1 MTASAARAGRDPS
14 PASSTDAG
22 DHSAPGAPGAPGVPG
37 VPGVPGAA
45 DSAAPATATP
55 RTDGLAG
62 DASTPPGADPVPALA
77 ALAPARVPRQVGK
90 WTVAVSIAIGA
101 LMATIDT
108 SIVNVAM
115 PQIRSDLGASLQEIT
130 WVTTAYMI
138 AMVLVMPL
146 TGFLGSFFGQKRVYL
161 ASLVLFTIGSVLC
174 GTARS
179 LEMLVLW
186 RILQGFGGGAL
197 QPTQQAIL
205 RQTFPPE
212 EQGMAM
218 AVFSMVIMVGPAVG
232 PVLGGWIT
240 DNYSWPWIF
249 FVNLPVGVLG
259 IYLTFRNVQ
268 EPADVLVANRARAA
282 VARKHLDWAGI
293 ALMAIAIGALQY
305 VLEEGPSEDW
315 FDSTRILIGTYIAG
329 FGLGAFVIRELTAT
343 APVVDLRMFRD
354 ATFASGTVIGGVVFA
369 MLMGSMFLLPV
380 FTQEMMGFSSTE
392 AGIMLLPR
400 TIAMMIASPLVG
412 RLYNQIRPS
421 WLVALG
427 LVLTA
432 FGCWLQA
439 DINLATSTAE
449 LRLPLA
455 ITGVGFAFLF
465 VPLTTAAL
473 SNVAR
478 HELASAAG
486 VNSFVRQ
493 VGGSIGLSI
502 FANLFTTYS
511 HHAATGLAQN
521 VSVLRPEVAAQTMAS
536 RAAMIGHGLTPE
548 LAGAMTQKMIAGRA
562 VLQGTVIGFDK
573 TFVLQTIAFFVVIP
587 LLLFLRVKRT
597 PAAGTAAAPEA
608 PREVAMHL
616 E

>member
-1 MTASAARAGRDPS
+1 MTAATARAGRD
-14 PASSTDAG
+14 AGSTGAADPGA
-22 DHSAPGAPGAPGVPG
+22 APGAAPSP
-37 VPGVPGAA
+37 
-45 DSAAPATATP
+45 DAAPANANTASAEAQ
-55 RTDGLAG
+55 GAG
-62 DASTPPGADPVPALA
+62 VGSTPTAGPGGSVAPGAL
-77 ALAPARVPRQVGK
+77 PREVGK
-90 WTVAVSIAIGA
+90 WTVTVSIAFGA

-115 PQIRSDLGASLQEIT
+115 PQIRGELGASLQEIT
-130 WVTTAYMI
+130 WITTAYMI
-138 AMVLVMPL
+138 AMVLIMPL

-186 RILQGFGGGAL
+186 RILQGLGGGAL

-249 FVNLPVGVLG
+249 FFVNLPVGVLG
-259 IYLTFRNVQ
+259 IYLTFRNVH
-268 EPADVLVANRARAA
+268 EPADVLAANRAKAA
-282 VARKHLDWAGI
+282 IARKNLDWAGI
-293 ALMAIAIGALQY
+293 ALMAVAIGALQY

-315 FDSTRILIGTYIAG
+315 FESTRILAGSYVAGIG
-329 FGLGAFVIRELTAT
+329 LCAFVIRELTAT

-354 ATFASGTVIGGVVFA
+354 ATFASGTVIAGVVFA

-380 FTQEMMGFSSTE
+380 FTQEMMRFSSTE
-392 AGIMLLPR
+392 AGVMLLPR
-400 TIAMMIASPLVG
+400 TITMMIASPFVG
-412 RLYNQIRPS
+412 RLYNQIRS
-421 WLVALG
+421 SVLVGFGLVVTALG
-427 LVLTA
+427 
-432 FGCWLQA
+432 CWMQA
-439 DINLATSTAE
+439 DINLSTSSAD
-449 LRLPLA
+449 LRIPLA
-455 ITGVGFAFLF
+455 VTGIGFAFLF
-465 VPLTTAAL
+465 VPITTAAL

-478 HELASAAG
+478 HELAGAAS

-511 HHAATGLAQN
+511 RDAATGLAQN
-521 VSVLRPEVAAQTMAS
+521 VSMLRPEVAAQAMAT
-536 RAAMIGHGLTPE
+536 RASMIGHGLTPD
-548 LAGAMTQKMIAGRA
+548 LAGAMTQKMLAGRTM
-562 VLQGTVIGFDK
+562 LQGTVIGFDK
-573 TFVLQTIAFFVVIP
+573 TFVLQTIAFIVVIP

-597 PAAGTAAAPEA
+597 PAAGAQAPEA
-608 PREVAMHL
+608 SREVAMHL

>member
-1 MTASAARAGRDPS
+1 VTSAAIPG
-14 PASSTDAG
+14 G
-22 DHSAPGAPGAPGVPG
+22 LAPV
-37 VPGVPGAA
+37 
-45 DSAAPATATP
+45 AAP
-55 RTDGLAG
+55 
-62 DASTPPGADPVPALA
+62 
-77 ALAPARVPRQVGK
+77 RQIGK
-90 WTVAVSIAIGA
+90 WTVAVSIAFGS

-115 PQIRSDLGASLQEIT
+115 PQIRGELGASLQEIT

-138 AMVLVMPL
+138 AMVLIMPL

-161 ASLVLFTIGSVLC
+161 ASLVLFTLGSVLC

-186 RILQGFGGGAL
+186 RIVQGLGGGAL

-205 RQTFPPE
+205 RQTFPPS

-249 FVNLPVGVLG
+249 FVNVPVGTLG
-259 IYLTFRNVQ
+259 IYLTFRNVL
-268 EPADVLVANRARAA
+268 EPADVLAANRERAA

-305 VLEEGPSEDW
+305 VLEEGPSDDW
-315 FDSTRILIGTYIAG
+315 FDSTHIVIGTYVAAV
-329 FGLGAFVIRELTAT
+329 GLCAFVIRELTAT

-354 ATFASGTVIGGVVFA
+354 PTFASGTFIGGVVFA

-380 FTQEMMGFSSTE
+380 FTQEMMKFTATQSGVV
-392 AGIMLLPR
+392 LLPR
-400 TIAMMIASPLVG
+400 TLAMMIASPFVG
-412 RLYNQIRPS
+412 RLYNQVRPS
-421 WLVALG
+421 WLVAFG
-427 LVLTA
+427 LVMTA
-432 FGCWLQA
+432 LGCWMQA
-439 DINLATSTAE
+439 DINLATSSGD
-449 LRLPLA
+449 LLWPLA
-455 ITGVGFAFLF
+455 ITGIGFAFLF

-473 SNVAR
+473 SNIPR
-478 HELASAAG
+478 HELAGAAG

-511 HHAATGLAQN
+511 RYAAGGLAQN
-521 VSVLRPEVAAQTMAS
+521 ITVLRPEIAAQ
-536 RAAMIGHGLTPE
+536 
-548 LAGAMTQKMIAGRA
+548 AGAIKASLMARGMTGDIAGALIQKSLAGRA
-562 VLQGTVIGFDK
+562 LMQGTVIGFDK
-573 TFVLQTIAFFVVIP
+573 TFILQALAFIIILP
-587 LLLFLRVKRT
+587 LLLFLRVKR
-597 PAAGTAAAPEA
+597 AEA
-608 PREVAMHL
+608 KVHVELPVE
-616 E
+616 